1 MARSSAERR
10 LLRILNNED
19 YGPKLAR
26 LRGEDERYILRLI
39 DQNKGKEAR
48 REILRLD
55 EERRAR
61 ERARR
66 QERKR
71 KTIRREPTTGR
82 TRKERERR
90 AIANI
95 LAQFQGLAHR
105 KRVAQNVSYM
115 TDEELDFAADATA
128 QSLRS
133 RAVQRPDR
141 RNSKGDDLNPFWYH

>member
-1 MARSSAERR
+1 MARTSAEQR
-10 LLRILNNED
+10 LLRILSNED

-61 ERARR
+61 ERA
-66 QERKR
+66 KR
-71 KTIRREPTTGR
+71 SPSPRPTIRGP
-82 TRKERERR
+82 TRKEKQRR

-95 LAQFQGLAHR
+95 LRQTGGKASR
-105 KRVAQNVSYM
+105 KRVSQNVTHM
-115 TDEELDFAADATA
+115 DDEELDFAAIADISGLA
-128 QSLRS
+128 R
-133 RAVQRPDR
+133 RAKLPPDR
-141 RNSKGDDLNPFWYH
+141 MTATGDDLNPFWYH

>member
-1 MARSSAERR
+1 MARSSAEAR
-10 LLRILNNED
+10 LIRILTNED

-26 LRGEDERYILRLI
+26 LRGDEERYILRLI

-66 QERKR
+66 ESKR
-71 KTIRREPTTGR
+71 SPPRQTIRGP

-95 LAQFQGLAHR
+95 LRTVGGKANR
-105 KRVAQNVSYM
+105 KRVTVNVSYM
-115 TDEELDFAADATA
+115 TDEELDFAT
-128 QSLRS
+128 QSDFLGLAR
-133 RAVQRPDR
+133 RAKLSADR
-141 RNSKGDDLNPFWYH
+141 RTVTGNDLNPFWYH

>member
-1 MARSSAERR
+1 VARSSAEAR
-10 LLRILNNED
+10 LIRILTNED

-26 LRGEDERYILRLI
+26 LRGDEERYILRLI

-66 QERKR
+66 EATRSPPR
-71 KTIRREPTTGR
+71 TSIRGP

-95 LAQFQGLAHR
+95 LRIVGGKANR
-105 KRVAQNVSYM
+105 KRVTVNVSYM
-115 TDEELDFAADATA
+115 TDEELDFAT
-128 QSLRS
+128 QSDFLGLAR
-133 RAVQRPDR
+133 RAKLSPDR
-141 RNSKGDDLNPFWYH
+141 RTVTGNDLNPFWYH